1 MKKRFKI
8 FELRKKNLKK
18 IHLTKLTKLIQKENN
33 FSILSRLNHIL
44 IHEYL
49 LVAVK
54 SKKIFLFITFL
65 NSEYFLSNIL
75 HNLKVFIDSVLM
87 YKLIHWHVNCINTSV
102 GIFNRRYK

>member
-54 SKKIFLFITFL
+54 SKKIFLFIL
-65 NSEYFLSNIL
+65 EEKDEVIGYIL
-75 HNLKVFIDSVLM
+75 YAKKEKYLFTEFESMK
-87 YKLIHWHVNCINTSV
+87 YKIIKYLIFH
-102 GIFNRRYK
+102 